1 MINDWPFI
9 KIDSEP
15 GMSNGATVPVK
26 MVVVVSDLAPSG
38 CVIHMA
44 GGHVVNLHSVSRAS
58 LTASMEDALAG
69 RGSKP

>member
-15 GMSNGATVPVK
+15 GMSNGATIPVK

-38 CVIHMA
+38 CVIHMV

-58 LTASMEDALAG
+58 LTASMEDALSG
-69 RGSKP
+69 RESKP